1 MMMVVFPSE
10 HAKQQLSLLLPPK
23 VFFHLSFTPFHPT
36 ILLLLSCEH
45 CVASSYPSVSRFIST
60 YLFYFIFIFPPIM
73 FCLTL
78 FLSLFGSTLP
88 YPLILR
94 DIGIVVVLCGTI
106 YLQSCGDVQYV
117 VLWTH
122 QLVFILLV
130 PIVSI
135 IWQCDLSH
143 SFTAIGSEPNQVK
156 RKEKPLFSSFRSKQY
171 LCFQN
176 RIKYIYF
183 KLRIF
188 SLWYSHAILS

>member
-1 MMMVVFPSE
+1 MPSAAYMGMMMMMVVFPSE

-60 YLFYFIFIFPPIM
+60 YLFIFYFSSHNVLSPSS
-73 FCLTL
+73 
-78 FLSLFGSTLP
+78 SLFGSTLP

-117 VLWTH
+117 VL
-122 QLVFILLV
+122 
-130 PIVSI
+130 
-135 IWQCDLSH
+135 
-143 SFTAIGSEPNQVK
+143 
-156 RKEKPLFSSFRSKQY
+156 
-171 LCFQN
+171 
-176 RIKYIYF
+176 
-183 KLRIF
+183 
-188 SLWYSHAILS
+188 